1 MRNRTFL
8 LAATPIVALVAVV
21 LAWPT
26 AAPPPGPP
34 AGAVPVASDAAVP
47 SQHGRIV
54 RSAASMAVP
63 SAPAKAAPR
72 VAPAADRAAQVD
84 RWADSPDP
92 ADAMLA
98 YRAAFDCLQ
107 ARRDERRPAED
118 VARERQQME
127 DALPQ
132 DQRAGIRTH
141 WAGAAATCGNLRSDQ
156 VQRRMQWLRRAA
168 QAGVPMAAMEFV
180 LEGPAGDGLLQDLG
194 VPRPPLTDAWRA
206 ERDAFIDA
214 ALQRCDMGLV
224 GYLGMSLQGDCKD
237 LGQMLNFWS
246 AHSRCPG
253 SPEPVL
259 LLEDPVALRYLHDLG
274 NAGLQAPQASGG

>member
-1 MRNRTFL
+1 MRNRTLL
-8 LAATPIVALVAVV
+8 LAATSIVALVAVF
-21 LAWPT
+21 LIWRT
-26 AAPPPGPP
+26 ATPPSLSPVTP
-34 AGAVPVASDAAVP
+34 VPVASHAAVP
-47 SQHGRIV
+47 AEGGRV
-54 RSAASMAVP
+54 GPSVAAV
-63 SAPAKAAPR
+63 AKQAAPPK
-72 VAPAADRAAQVD
+72 VVPAAAPAADRAAQVD

-107 ARRDERRPAED
+107 ARRDERRPAEE

-127 DALPQ
+127 DALPL
-132 DQRAGIRTH
+132 DQRAGIRAH
-141 WAGAAATCGNLRSDQ
+141 WPGATAACGNLRSDQ

-224 GYLGMSLQGDCKD
+224 GYLGMNLQGDGKD
-237 LGQMLNFWS
+237 AGQMLNFWS

-253 SPEPVL
+253 APDPVR

-274 NAGLQAPQASGG
+274 NAGLQAPQAPGG